1 MKIAIKKFNLKI
13 DSRIASIGIQIL
25 SLFLVIVAIALH
37 SPGQISMDTSVQ
49 LYEAHIGESIN
60 WHPPF
65 MSALMKWMGGGELA
79 TAFIVLICSS
89 LTYLSLGCVA
99 GSILRNRTI
108 LGYPQIEAWR
118 IVLCALLLLNP
129 VLFIYVGI
137 VWKDVL
143 FASVMTAAIALSFA
157 AAFMPSRRAMALG
170 LVAVV
175 LLTISMQV
183 RQQGI
188 FMAPLLLILPIIAII
203 GSRNLSIKRQALIAA
218 GVIGVF
224 LVSLSITQFLVDQSI
239 IKSGDRSRSVG
250 YKSIMNFDI
259 AGTIFVAHTQTEDLP
274 VKITDA
280 QRAALDLVYTG
291 RRIDDLSSDP
301 LELNVLTDKQLKQ
314 VWLSLIL
321 NEPKAYFKH
330 KFRAFSELLN
340 LNGLEGHAPL
350 HVGVDGNSDYLRA
363 VSISENIDSR
373 DNFIYRLASL
383 FFGWPIYRHYFYL
396 VSLLGCILAI
406 TKIVHLPARLKSMC
420 LVLSLITGLFY
431 LSFLPTMISSDFR
444 FLFSGITLCT
454 ILWIVILTASL
465 PINKKEK

>member
-1 MKIAIKKFNLKI
+1 MKIFSLKI
-13 DSRIASIGIQIL
+13 DSRIASIGILIL
-25 SLFLVIVAIALH
+25 SLFLAMVAIALH

-65 MSALMKWMGGGELA
+65 MSALMKWLGGGEVA

-99 GSILRNRTI
+99 ASILRNRTI
-108 LGYPQIEAWR
+108 LGYPRIEAWR

-157 AAFMPSRRAMALG
+157 AAFMPSRRAMALA

-183 RQQGI
+183 RQQGV
-188 FMAPLLLILPIIAII
+188 FMAPVLLILPIIAII
-203 GSRNLSIKRQALIAA
+203 GSRNWSVKRQALIA
-218 GVIGVF
+218 GVVIGVF

-239 IKSGDRSRSVG
+239 IKSGDRSRSQG
-250 YKSIMNFDI
+250 YKSIMCFDI
-259 AGTIFVAHTQTEDLP
+259 AGTIVGAQTKTEDLP
-274 VKITDA
+274 VKITNA
-280 QRAALDLVYTG
+280 QRAAVRLVFTG
-291 RRIDDLSSDP
+291 RRVDDLVSDP

-314 VWLSLIL
+314 AWLSLIL
-321 NEPKAYFKH
+321 NEPKAYFEH
-330 KFRAFSELLN
+330 KFRAFSELLD

-350 HVGVDGNSDYLRA
+350 HIGVDGNSDYLRA
-363 VSISENIDSR
+363 VGIAESIDSR
-373 DNFIYRLASL
+373 DHFIYSIASL
-383 FFGWPIYRHYFYL
+383 FFGWPIYRNYFYL
-396 VSLLGCILAI
+396 LSLLGCILAI
-406 TKIVHLPARLKSMC
+406 TKVVHLPARLKSMC
-420 LVLSLITGLFY
+420 WVLSLATGLFY

-444 FLFSGITLCT
+444 YLFSGITLCT
-454 ILWIVILTASL
+454 ILWIVLLTASL
-465 PINKKEK
+465 PVNKNSKLLK